1 MMNIFL
7 TMSNILFPMVTLPY
21 VSRILGVTGLGTVQF
36 AIANMNYFIN
46 LAMLGI
52 PVYGIRACASVR
64 NQPDKLKQTIQEIAV
79 INTISATISFVLLV
93 ILVGTI
99 PVLRAEATL
108 YWVLSASIILN
119 VIGVEWFY
127 KAIEEYSYITIRSLA
142 GKIVAIVLM
151 LTLVRQA
158 DDYVIYAGLTVLA
171 SVGFN
176 VFNFAR
182 LFSILQGPAY
192 SLSELNFKRHLR
204 PVMIFFLMSLS
215 VTIYSNLD
223 TTMLGF
229 FKGANEVG
237 IYSLAVKIKS
247 LLVAFV
253 TSIGT
258 VLLPRLSVYHS
269 ESQEAAFKQ
278 LVGKALHFVL
288 LLALPLVVYFILNA
302 KQVVLFISGD
312 AFLSASWPVALIMPA
327 VLFIGLSNITGIQVL
342 VPMNREQLVVYS
354 TLIGAVVNVIVNAI
368 LIHPLGSNG
377 TAIANVISEACVLL
391 VQIWYLK
398 DLIMPL
404 LKQVPYM
411 KIILAL
417 MVGVACYWTV
427 YFIGNGNLFASLS
440 NASLKLLL
448 NIMISFGALMV
459 GYGVS
464 LLILKDKLVISTLNG
479 MMKGK

>member
-1 MMNIFL
+1 MNIFL

-64 NQPDKLKQTIQEIAV
+64 SQPDKLKQTVQEIAV
-79 INTISATISFVLLV
+79 INTISTTISFVLLV
-93 ILVGTI
+93 ILVGTV
-99 PVLRAEATL
+99 PVLRTEATL
-108 YWVLSASIILN
+108 YWVLSASMILN

-127 KAIEEYSYITIRSLA
+127 KAIEEYSYITIRSLI
-142 GKIVAIVLM
+142 GKIVAIILM
-151 LTLVRQA
+151 LTLVRQTE
-158 DDYVIYAGLTVLA
+158 DYVIYAGLTVLA

-176 VFNFAR
+176 VFNFVR

-192 SLSELNFKRHLR
+192 PLSTLNLKRHLL
-204 PVMIFFLMSLS
+204 PVMLFFLMSLS

-269 ESQEAAFKQ
+269 ERQEVAFKQ

-302 KQVVLFISGD
+302 KQIVLFISGEV
-312 AFLSASWPVALIMPA
+312 FLSASWPVALIMPS
-327 VLFIGLSNITGIQVL
+327 VVFIGLSNITGIQVL
-342 VPMNREQLVVYS
+342 VPMNCEQFVVYS
-354 TLIGAVVNVIVNAI
+354 TMIGAVVNVIVNAI
-368 LIHPLGSNG
+368 LIRSLGSHG
-377 TAIANVISEACVLL
+377 TAIANVISEGFVLL

-398 DLIMPL
+398 DLILPL
-404 LKQVPYM
+404 LKQIPYT
-411 KIILAL
+411 KIVFAL
-417 MVGVACYWTV
+417 IAGMACYGVV
-427 YFIGNGNLFASLS
+427 YLIGNGNFFASLS
-440 NASLKLLL
+440 NDSLKLLL
-448 NIMISFGALMV
+448 NMIISFGALIA
-459 GYGVS
+459 GYGAS
-464 LLILKDKLVISTLNG
+464 LLILKDRLVINTLNG